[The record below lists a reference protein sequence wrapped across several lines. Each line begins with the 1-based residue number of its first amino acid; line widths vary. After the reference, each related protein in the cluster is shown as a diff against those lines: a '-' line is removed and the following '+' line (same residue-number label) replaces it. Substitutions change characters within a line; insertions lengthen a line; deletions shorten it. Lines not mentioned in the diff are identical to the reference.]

1 MPLKESGDIRP
12 APATLENPFQKHRAI
27 YWVIFLLVGAAGTL
41 VLLFANYEYSKEE
54 ISYANDVPAA
64 SAKSKPVRIQIE
76 FTDAKRAFEGP
87 AGPGMNVAGALS
99 LVSRIAGLELK
110 IQQDK
115 IALLGDAQSGDAG
128 HAWELYIN
136 GVKVRNALS
145 QLVADG
151 DRILVR
157 YE

>member
-1 MPLKESGDIRP
+1 M
-12 APATLENPFQKHRAI
+12 
-27 YWVIFLLVGAAGTL
+27 
-41 VLLFANYEYSKEE
+41 
-54 ISYANDVPAA
+54 
-64 SAKSKPVRIQIE
+64 RIQIE

-115 IALLGDAQSGDAG
+115 IALLGDGQSGDAG

>member
-12 APATLENPFQKHRAI
+12 APATLENPFQQHRVL
-27 YWVIFLLVGAAGTL
+27 YWVIFLLVGTAGTL

-54 ISYANDVPAA
+54 ISFATNVPI
-64 SAKSKPVRIQIE
+64 SSPKPKPARIQIE
-76 FTDAKRAFEGP
+76 FLDIKRAFEGP
-87 AGPGMNVAGALS
+87 VSPGMNVAGALS
-99 LVSRIAGLELK
+99 QVSRIAGLELK

-115 IALLGDAQSGDAG
+115 IVLLGNAQSGVAG
-128 HAWELYIN
+128 HSWELYIN
-136 GVKVRNALS
+136 GAKVPNALS
-145 QLVADG
+145 QLVTGG